1 MITLTIIRVMLNM
14 IMIAAFTH
22 LHVIVKALP
31 AEATLAQLGRTD
43 HCLRFYPR
51 VEGGELSHLVNY
63 YYHYYYL
70 IIIFLSKRGGELKYF
85 CGEIM
90 VLNLI

>member
-1 MITLTIIRVMLNM
+1 
-14 IMIAAFTH
+14 MIAAFTH
-22 LHVIVKALP
+22 LHVIVEALP
-31 AEATLAQLGRTD
+31 TEAALAKLGRTD
-43 HCLRFYPR
+43 HCLGFYPR
-51 VEGGELSHLVNY
+51 VERGELSHLVNY
-63 YYHYYYL
+63 YYHYYCF